1 MGFIQILMGAT
12 KKLWFFKVLV
22 WLLRIRAQSEMQ
34 LLKWRNVANY
44 QFNSIFK
51 DAGRDIQKTLFIAG
65 KHIILINISGVR
77 TWLRLFG

>member
-1 MGFIQILMGAT
+1 MGYIQILIGA
-12 KKLWFFKVLV
+12 KMKLWSFKVLV
-22 WLLRIRAQSEMQ
+22 WLLRIGAQSEMQ

-44 QFNSIFK
+44 QFSSIFK

-65 KHIILINISGVR
+65 KHIILNISGVK